1 MVAATNYEALFCHVM
16 PGLFAFLFVM
26 LALQQSR
33 EDVEPVSQARAP
45 TVAGKLAAAGCC
57 LLGAATVALVLIGR
71 LGRGPSELRVFPT
84 VCVLVIC
91 LSLAERLWNLWRPL
105 VICAIVPLFVVLDLE
120 WPIMSERLP
129 LLTSFAV
136 ASAVVLVDLIRYRAR
151 LTRLLST
158 WLFPLGVLGMSSW
171 FGMLVGLTLSWSSTY
186 WYLALFAVAWLILSV
201 FEAKYRRGAQ
211 IADLT
216 KWLRGQVASYR
227 AQLKEE
233 KASGDFDV
241 HAIAHSF
248 GTFLTGSLLER
259 QANKSKQSKNGGKSP
274 RLNVDRII
282 LVGSVLRTGY
292 PWATVLGENSHIVL
306 NQVRNEVGGRD
317 RVVQLAGMLERAKP
331 YRFMKIH
338 TRAFAGMNLGDSG
351 YYGFTVAED
360 DGVAHDVRNSLEYC
374 ETCRTREER
383 KQPRVHN
390 VWLPTFYHSD
400 AFYVRDRCR
409 RFWLPFLLGFE
420 PWQYWD
426 FRLLCTQAGGYK
438 RDFDRCSTNEKQ
450 RAVHANSVAKKIKI
464 ADESAKPDLE
474 RALAQAQAEHKK
486 AVQLMEAVK
495 QQIEGVY
502 LQLGERVWDWTHL
515 DDLKRKSFEEFI
527 DAELAVRMFDAVPDW
542 PPEKVIAWVSAAT
555 PGVIA
560 EIGSIVEVAQK
571 FADNRAK
578 EDQSSA
584 NHTDSSLT
592 ISLPRSQTGDRVGC
606 GCCLRASQ
614 TRADCVKHI

>member
-1 MVAATNYEALFCHVM
+1 M

-26 LALQQSR
+26 LALQRSR
-33 EDVEPVSQARAP
+33 EDVELVSLDSAP
-45 TVAGKLAAAGCC
+45 KVAGKLAAAGCC
-57 LLGAATVALVLIGR
+57 TLGAAVVALVLFGR
-71 LGRGPSELRVFPT
+71 LGHGPSELRVLPA
-84 VCVLVIC
+84 VCVLGIC
-91 LSLAERLWNLWRPL
+91 LSLAELLWNRWRPL
-105 VICAIVPLFVVLDLE
+105 VVCAIVPLFVVVDLE
-120 WPIMSERLP
+120 WPVISERLP

-136 ASAVVLVDLIRYRAR
+136 ARAVVLVDLIQYRAR
-151 LTRLLST
+151 LTRLLCT
-158 WLFPLGVLGMSSW
+158 WLFPLGVLGMSAW
-171 FGMLVGLTLSWSSTY
+171 TGMLIGLMLPWSSTY
-186 WYLALFAVAWLILSV
+186 WYLTLFAVVWLILSF

-216 KWLRGQVASYR
+216 KWLRVQVESYR
-227 AQLKEE
+227 AKLKQEG
-233 KASGDFDV
+233 ASGDFAV

-259 QANKSKQSKNGGKSP
+259 QASKPKRTENVGKSLP
-274 RLNVDRII
+274 LKVDRII

-292 PWATVLGENSHIVL
+292 PWATVLGENSAICL

-317 RVVQLAGMLERAKP
+317 RVVQLAGMLERAEP
-331 YRFMKIH
+331 LWFIKIH
-338 TRAFAGMNLGDSG
+338 ARAFAGMNLGDSG
-351 YYGFTVAED
+351 YHGFAVADD
-360 DGVAHDVRNSLEYC
+360 DGVAHNVSNSLEFC

-426 FRLLCTQAGGYK
+426 FRLLCTQAAGYK
-438 RDFDRCSTNEKQ
+438 RDFDRCSANEKQ
-450 RAVHANSVAKKIKI
+450 RAKHANSVAKKIKI
-464 ADESAKPDLE
+464 ADDSAKTDLE
-474 RALAQAQAEHKK
+474 RALAEAQAEHKK
-486 AVQLMEAVK
+486 AVELMEAVK

-542 PPEKVIAWVSAAT
+542 PQEKV
-555 PGVIA
+555 
-560 EIGSIVEVAQK
+560 VA
-571 FADNRAK
+571 
-578 EDQSSA
+578 
-584 NHTDSSLT
+584 
-592 ISLPRSQTGDRVGC
+592 
-606 GCCLRASQ
+606 
-614 TRADCVKHI
+614 